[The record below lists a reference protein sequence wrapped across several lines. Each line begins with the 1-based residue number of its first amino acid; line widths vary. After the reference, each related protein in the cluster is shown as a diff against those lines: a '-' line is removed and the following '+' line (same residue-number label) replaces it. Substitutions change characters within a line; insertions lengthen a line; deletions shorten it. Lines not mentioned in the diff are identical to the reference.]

1 MSIYSNLE
9 CLDILKKIWI
19 QSRRGEVE
27 EYAMELKQLQ
37 YFLACAQELSFSD
50 AAQKLFTTQPN
61 VSKVIKSLEEE
72 LGYPLFERHPK
83 GISLTE
89 AGKNLY
95 EYALNIQENLEQ
107 IQQIKGE

>member
-1 MSIYSNLE
+1 
-9 CLDILKKIWI
+9 
-19 QSRRGEVE
+19 
-27 EYAMELKQLQ
+27 MELKQLQ

-72 LGYPLFERHPK
+72 LGYLLFERHPK